1 MKKRMIAAMMGVVMA
16 FSLTACGGG
25 GSSSTTA
32 AAATDTKAAESNGGS
47 AAAAVSD
54 DLPEMQ
60 ITFASAQSSALD
72 VSKYIVEKADEIS
85 AQTGGKLT
93 LKVVFDG
100 TLGSDSE
107 LVENCMA
114 GNVPMILLSSSAMVS
129 YVPEMAIFDMPMVY
143 SSGKDAYE
151 KIPNF
156 KDTMNEI
163 VNQKNMQILGLSG
176 GTMRALTTN
185 REIKTPDDF
194 KGMNIRTLE
203 NTYHMAFWKNL
214 GANPTPLAFSE
225 LYIGLQQGLVDA
237 QDNPIQ
243 AVYAMKFHEV
253 QKYYM
258 AIPAFANVSCYMMN
272 QKYYN
277 DLPEEY
283 KQILDD
289 FVEDV
294 NQYTWENLEA
304 TDAVTFEAIG
314 DGLTILDCTDEI
326 TAALKEAAK
335 PVWDMLRADLGDSL
349 ADAYLANAGV
359 TQ

>member
-72 VSKYIVEKADEIS
+72 VSKYIVEKAGEIS

-203 NTYHMAFWKNL
+203 NKLREKIAEMNERCNAFR
-214 GANPTPLAFSE
+214 FSSDRIL
-225 LYIGLQQGLVDA
+225 LY
-237 QDNPIQ
+237 
-243 AVYAMKFHEV
+243 
-253 QKYYM
+253 
-258 AIPAFANVSCYMMN
+258 SCHPFFS
-272 QKYYN
+272 
-277 DLPEEY
+277 DPVLFS
-283 KQILDD
+283 LDQTNTL
-289 FVEDV
+289 FRIESGR
-294 NQYTWENLEA
+294 N
-304 TDAVTFEAIG
+304 
-314 DGLTILDCTDEI
+314 
-326 TAALKEAAK
+326 
-335 PVWDMLRADLGDSL
+335 
-349 ADAYLANAGV
+349 
-359 TQ
+359 